1 MGGWGSG
8 RRKEQGRKTVGSCWE
23 LDANYLSAKGCLEP
37 GWSGTWQGTNNAVYG
52 NEVYSINLRAEAGQL
67 YLSWHSRRRGVA
79 GRNII
84 TGEGTDGGGTDGE
97 EKCGDVTAAGIIPI
111 VHVPCRFG
119 GSRPYFVCPG
129 TVISGTG
136 SGTTNAST
144 GAAATATTGCGRR
157 VIKLYLSN
165 RYFLCRH
172 CSGLVYA
179 SPYEQ
184 PWQRAY
190 RRAHRLQQRLGSSI
204 TGDGSSNNDAG
215 MTTVG
220 VPKKPKG
227 MSVPAYARLL
237 EAALQAE
244 IRAYDAGTAHIQQ
257 LAACIENRRRKRNR
271 RRRRSS
277 SNNKPKFTL

>member
-172 CSGLVYA
+172 
-179 SPYEQ
+179 
-184 PWQRAY
+184 
-190 RRAHRLQQRLGSSI
+190 
-204 TGDGSSNNDAG
+204 
-215 MTTVG
+215 
-220 VPKKPKG
+220 KK
-227 MSVPAYARLL
+227 
-237 EAALQAE
+237 
-244 IRAYDAGTAHIQQ
+244 
-257 LAACIENRRRKRNR
+257 
-271 RRRRSS
+271 
-277 SNNKPKFTL
+277 

>member
-129 TVISGTG
+129 
-136 SGTTNAST
+136 N
-144 GAAATATTGCGRR
+144 
-157 VIKLYLSN
+157 LSN

-190 RRAHRLQQRLGSSI
+190 RRARRLQQRLGSSI

-244 IRAYDAGTAHIQQ
+244 IRAYDAATAHIQQ
-257 LAACIENRRRKRNR
+257 LAAWIENRRRKRNR

-277 SNNKPKFTL
+277 NNKPKFTL

>member
-1 MGGWGSG
+1 
-8 RRKEQGRKTVGSCWE
+8 
-23 LDANYLSAKGCLEP
+23 
-37 GWSGTWQGTNNAVYG
+37 
-52 NEVYSINLRAEAGQL
+52 
-67 YLSWHSRRRGVA
+67 
-79 GRNII
+79 
-84 TGEGTDGGGTDGE
+84 
-97 EKCGDVTAAGIIPI
+97 
-111 VHVPCRFG
+111 
-119 GSRPYFVCPG
+119 
-129 TVISGTG
+129 
-136 SGTTNAST
+136 
-144 GAAATATTGCGRR
+144 

-190 RRAHRLQQRLGSSI
+190 RRAHRLQQRLGTSI

-220 VPKKPKG
+220 VPKKPKR

-237 EAALQAE
+237 EAELQAE

-257 LAACIENRRRKRNR
+257 LAAWIENRRRKRNR

-277 SNNKPKFTL
+277 NNKPQFTL